1 VRGSAEVYGSGGG
14 AHVASVL
21 TGRAAGRVG
30 RVSSSPDSASES
42 HFDGASES
50 ASKPRVAV
58 VFGGRSSEH
67 SISCISAGS
76 VIAALDPQKYDV
88 VPVGIAP
95 DGRWVLES
103 AEPGHLALG
112 PGGELPSVSGDREI
126 ALTPAQGLVVT
137 EPGEVPNVLG
147 EVDVVFP
154 VMHGPWGQD
163 GTLQGLLEMAG
174 VRYVGAGVLSSAVG
188 TDKHF
193 MKQLF
198 LAAGLPMLPYVLVRP
213 RQWEQDPAAIREA
226 VEALDYP
233 VFVKPAR
240 AGSSFGISRVD
251 AASDLAEAIEE
262 ARRFDPKVLVET
274 AATNARE
281 VEIGVLQ
288 GLDGTGPETSAIA
301 EIKVAPEHSFYD
313 FEAKYLE
320 ESYQIPASLNEDVVV
335 QVRDLAVRAF
345 EALDVEGLARVDF
358 FVLRDGRVV
367 VNEVE
372 TMPGFTATSMF
383 PLLWQASGLSY
394 PALVERLVRLAM
406 ERSTGLR

>member
-1 VRGSAEVYGSGGG
+1 VD
-14 AHVASVL
+14 
-21 TGRAAGRVG
+21 
-30 RVSSSPDSASES
+30 SPRR
-42 HFDGASES
+42 
-50 ASKPRVAV
+50 KPRVAV
-58 VFGGRSSEH
+58 VFGGRSGEH

-76 VIAALDPQKYDV
+76 VIAALDPEKYDV
-88 VPVGIAP
+88 VPVGIAT

-103 AEPGHLALG
+103 NDPGHLALG
-112 PGGELPSVSGDREI
+112 AHGELPSVTGEREI
-126 ALTPAQGLVVT
+126 ALTPGQGLVVT
-137 EPGEVPNVLG
+137 EPGDVPTLLG

-198 LAAGLPMLPYVLVRP
+198 MAAGLPVLPYVLVRP
-213 RQWEQDPAAIREA
+213 GAWQRDPAAIREA
-226 VEALDYP
+226 VQSIEYP

-240 AGSSFGISRVD
+240 AGSSMGINRVD
-251 AASDLAEAIEE
+251 SVEELDTAIEE
-262 ARRFDPKVLVET
+262 AMRHDPKVLVE
-274 AATNARE
+274 AAASGARE

-288 GLDGTGPETSAIA
+288 GLDGGRPETSELA
-301 EIKVAPEHSFYD
+301 EITPGDAHAFYD

-320 ESYQIPASLNEDVVV
+320 ESYRIPADLEEAITA
-335 QVRDLAVRAF
+335 RIRELAVLAF
-345 EALDVEGLARVDF
+345 EALDVAGLARVDF
-358 FVLRDGRVV
+358 FVMPDERVV

-383 PLLWQASGLSY
+383 PLLWQATGLSY
-394 PALVERLVRLAM
+394 PALVERLVQLAM
-406 ERSTGLR
+406 DRETGLR

>member
-1 VRGSAEVYGSGGG
+1 M
-14 AHVASVL
+14 
-21 TGRAAGRVG
+21 
-30 RVSSSPDSASES
+30 SSSQPDRRT
-42 HFDGASES
+42 
-50 ASKPRVAV
+50 RVAV

-76 VIAALDPQKYDV
+76 VIAALDPERYDV
-88 VPVGIAP
+88 VPVGIAQ

-103 AEPGHLALG
+103 GESGHLALG
-112 PGGELPSVSGDREI
+112 PGGELPTVTGDREV
-126 ALTPAQGLVVT
+126 ALTPGQGLVVT
-137 EPGEVPNVLG
+137 GSGDVPGVLG

-193 MKQLF
+193 MKQVF
-198 LAAGLPMLPYVLVRP
+198 MAAGLPCLPYVLVRP
-213 RQWEQDPAAIREA
+213 AQWERDPAAVREA
-226 VEALDYP
+226 VQGLGFP

-240 AGSSFGISRVD
+240 AGSSFGITRVD
-251 AASDLAEAIEE
+251 APEGLDAAVEE
-262 ARRFDPKVLVET
+262 ARRHDPKVLVEA

-281 VEIGVLQ
+281 VEVGVLQ
-288 GLDGTGPETSAIA
+288 GRAGGDPETSAIA
-301 EIKVAPEHSFYD
+301 EITVGSEHDFYD

-320 ESYQIPASLNEDVVV
+320 QSYQIPASLPEHVAHE
-335 QVRDLAVRAF
+335 VRRLAVQAF
-345 EALDVEGLARVDF
+345 TALDVEGLARVDF
-358 FVLRDGRVV
+358 FVLDGERVV

-383 PLLWQASGLSY
+383 PLLWQESGLSY
-394 PALVERLVRLAM
+394 PELVERLVRLAL
-406 ERSTGLR
+406 ERDTGLR

>member
-1 VRGSAEVYGSGGG
+1 MDGLGGG
-14 AHVASVL
+14 SHVVSVF
-21 TGRAAGRVG
+21 AAGCAGMVG
-30 RVSSSPDSASES
+30 RVNSASDS
-42 HFDGASES
+42 SR
-50 ASKPRVAV
+50 KPRVAV

-76 VIAALDPQKYDV
+76 VIAALDPTKYDV

-103 AEPGHLALG
+103 GEPGHLALG
-112 PGGELPSVSGDREI
+112 PGGELPTVSGDHEI
-126 ALTPAQGLVVT
+126 ALTPGQGLVVT
-137 EPGEVPNVLG
+137 QADEVPRVLG

-163 GTLQGLLEMAG
+163 GTLQGLLEMSG

-198 LAAGLPMLPYVLVRP
+198 LAAGLPVLPYVLVRP
-213 RQWEQDPAAIREA
+213 RQWEQDPAAVREA
-226 VEALDYP
+226 VEALGYP

-240 AGSSFGISRVD
+240 AGSSFGITRVD
-251 AASDLAEAIEE
+251 TADDLDAAIES
-262 ARRFDPKVLVET
+262 ARGFDPKVLVES
-274 AATNARE
+274 AATHARE

-288 GLDGTGPETSAIA
+288 GLGGGDPETSAIA
-301 EIKVAPEHSFYD
+301 EIKVGAEHSFYD

-320 ESYQIPASLNEDVVV
+320 QSFQIPASLNQSVTATV
-335 QVRDLAVRAF
+335 QDLAVRAF

-358 FVLRDGRVV
+358 FVLGDGRVV
-367 VNEVE
+367 LNEVE

-383 PLLWQASGLSY
+383 PLLWQESGLTY
-394 PALVERLVRLAM
+394 PELVERLVRLAM

>member
-1 VRGSAEVYGSGGG
+1 MNSLSDGVR
-14 AHVASVL
+14 
-21 TGRAAGRVG
+21 
-30 RVSSSPDSASES
+30 
-42 HFDGASES
+42 
-50 ASKPRVAV
+50 KPRIAV

-76 VIAALDPQKYDV
+76 VIAALDPDKYDV
-88 VPVGIAP
+88 VPVGIAA

-103 AEPGHLALG
+103 VEPGHLALG
-112 PGGELPSVSGDREI
+112 PDGKLPTVTGECEV
-126 ALTPAQGLVVT
+126 ALTPGQGLVVT
-137 EPGEVPNVLG
+137 EPGDVPRVLG

-193 MKQLF
+193 MKQVF
-198 LAAGLPMLPYVLVRP
+198 LAAGLPVLPYVLVRP

-226 VEALDYP
+226 VDALGYP

-251 AASDLAEAIEE
+251 APSALDAAIEA
-262 ARRFDPKVLVET
+262 ARKFDPKVLVES
-274 AATNARE
+274 AATQARE

-288 GLDGTGPETSAIA
+288 GLNGTGPETSAIA
-301 EIKVAPEHSFYD
+301 EIKVSAEHAFYD
-313 FEAKYLE
+313 FKAKYLE
-320 ESYQIPASLNEDVVV
+320 QSYQIPAALDDETTSRL
-335 QVRDLAVRAF
+335 RALAVQAF

-358 FVLRDGRVV
+358 FVLRDGQVL

-383 PLLWQASGLSY
+383 PLLWQESGLSY
-394 PALVERLVRLAM
+394 PELVERLVRLAM
-406 ERSTGLR
+406 ERETGLR

>member
-1 VRGSAEVYGSGGG
+1 MSEAAETRPQEP
-14 AHVASVL
+14 A
-21 TGRAAGRVG
+21 
-30 RVSSSPDSASES
+30 PDR
-42 HFDGASES
+42 
-50 ASKPRVAV
+50 PRVAV

-76 VIAALDPQKYDV
+76 VLAALDPERWDV
-88 VPVGIAP
+88 VPVGIAT

-112 PGGELPSVSGDREI
+112 PSGELPTVTGDREV
-126 ALTPAQGLVVT
+126 ALTPGQGLVVT
-137 EPGEVPNVLG
+137 EAGDVPTVLG

-193 MKQLF
+193 MKQVF
-198 LAAGLPMLPYVLVRP
+198 LAAGLPVLPYVLVRP
-213 RQWEQDPAAIREA
+213 RQWERDPALVREA
-226 VEALDYP
+226 VQALGYP

-251 AASDLAEAIEE
+251 DVDGLDAAIEE
-262 ARRFDPKVLVET
+262 ARRHDPKVLVE
-274 AATNARE
+274 AAAVGARE
-281 VEIGVLQ
+281 VEVGVLQ
-288 GLDGTGPETSAIA
+288 GLDGEDPETSELA
-301 EIKVAPEHSFYD
+301 EITVGEDHAFYD

-320 ESYQIPASLNEDVVV
+320 QSYRIPASLPEDVTT
-335 QVRDLAVRAF
+335 QVRELAVRAF

-358 FVLRDGRVV
+358 FVMPDGRVT

-394 PALVERLVRLAM
+394 PELVERLVRLAL
-406 ERSTGLR
+406 ERETGLR

>member
-1 VRGSAEVYGSGGG
+1 VNQR
-14 AHVASVL
+14 
-21 TGRAAGRVG
+21 R
-30 RVSSSPDSASES
+30 
-42 HFDGASES
+42 
-50 ASKPRVAV
+50 KPRVAV

-76 VIAALDPQKYDV
+76 VIAALDPEKYDV
-88 VPVGIAP
+88 VPVGIAT

-103 AEPGHLALG
+103 VEPGHLALG
-112 PGGELPSVSGDREI
+112 PAGELPSVTGKQEV
-126 ALTPAQGLVVT
+126 ALTPGQGLVVT
-137 EPGEVPNVLG
+137 EPGDVPDVLG
-147 EVDVVFP
+147 DVDVVFP

-163 GTLQGLLEMAG
+163 GTLQGLLEMAD

-198 LAAGLPMLPYVLVRP
+198 MAAGLPVLPYVLVRP
-213 RQWEQDPAAIREA
+213 REWERDPASVREA
-226 VEALDYP
+226 VEALDFP

-251 AASDLAEAIEE
+251 AAEGLDAAIEE
-262 ARRFDPKVLVET
+262 ARRFDPKVLVE
-274 AATNARE
+274 AAAWNARE

-288 GLDGTGPETSAIA
+288 GLDGGDPETSAIA
-301 EIKVAPEHSFYD
+301 EITVAPEHAFYD

-320 ESYQIPASLNEDVVV
+320 QSYRIPAALNDEITE

-358 FVLRDGRVV
+358 FVLDDNRVL

-383 PLLWQASGLSY
+383 PLLWQESGLTY
-394 PALVERLVRLAM
+394 PELVERLVQLALD
-406 ERSTGLR
+406 RDTGLR

>member
-1 VRGSAEVYGSGGG
+1 MRPVGAGSRRYGRPVS
-14 AHVASVL
+14 ASDPNP
-21 TGRAAGRVG
+21 TGRAR
-30 RVSSSPDSASES
+30 
-42 HFDGASES
+42 
-50 ASKPRVAV
+50 KPRVAV

-76 VIAALDPQKYDV
+76 VIAALDPEKYDV

-112 PGGELPSVSGDREI
+112 PGGELPSVTGDQEI
-126 ALTPAQGLVVT
+126 ALTPGQGLVVT
-137 EPGEVPNVLG
+137 EPGDVPRVLG

-198 LAAGLPMLPYVLVRP
+198 LAAGLPVLPYVLVRP
-213 RQWEQDPAAIREA
+213 REWEQDPATVREA
-226 VEALDYP
+226 VAALDYP

-251 AASDLAEAIEE
+251 SADDLDAAIEE
-262 ARRFDPKVLVET
+262 ARKFDPKVLVEA
-274 AATNARE
+274 AATGARE
-281 VEIGVLQ
+281 LEIGVLQ
-288 GLDGTGPETSAIA
+288 GLDGGTPETSALA
-301 EIKVAPEHSFYD
+301 EITVGSEHTFYD

-320 ESYQIPASLNEDVVV
+320 QSYQIPASLGEEATEEL
-335 QVRDLAVRAF
+335 RELAVRAF

-358 FVLRDGRVV
+358 FELPGGRIL

-383 PLLWQASGLSY
+383 PLLWQESGLTY

>member
-1 VRGSAEVYGSGGG
+1 
-14 AHVASVL
+14 
-21 TGRAAGRVG
+21 
-30 RVSSSPDSASES
+30 VSSSSDPAPADVAPTEQ
-42 HFDGASES
+42 GR
-50 ASKPRVAV
+50 KPRVAV

-76 VIAALDPQKYDV
+76 VLAALDPEKYDV
-88 VPVGIAP
+88 VPVGIAT

-112 PGGELPSVSGDREI
+112 PGGELPTVTGDREI
-126 ALTPAQGLVVT
+126 ALTAGRGLVVT
-137 EPGEVPNVLG
+137 EPGDVPTVLG

-198 LAAGLPMLPYVLVRP
+198 LAAGLPVLPYVLVRP
-213 RQWEQDPAAIREA
+213 RQWDQDPAAIREA
-226 VEALDYP
+226 VESLDYP

-240 AGSSFGISRVD
+240 AGSSFGITRVD
-251 AASDLAEAIEE
+251 TADDLDAAIEE
-262 ARRFDPKVLVET
+262 ARRFDPKVLVES

-288 GLDGTGPETSAIA
+288 GLDGAAPETSEIA
-301 EIKVAPEHSFYD
+301 EITVGAEHAFYD

-320 ESYQIPASLNEDVVV
+320 ESFRIPASLNNQVTT
-335 QVRDLAVRAF
+335 QVRELATRAF

-358 FVLRDGRVV
+358 FVLKDNRVV

-383 PLLWQASGLSY
+383 PLLWQASGLTY
-394 PALVERLVRLAM
+394 PELVERLVQLAM

>member
-1 VRGSAEVYGSGGG
+1 MHGLGGG
-14 AHVASVL
+14 THVASVG
-21 TGRAAGRVG
+21 TGPLAGRVG
-30 RVSSSPDSASES
+30 RVNSPS
-42 HFDGASES
+42 DGVR
-50 ASKPRVAV
+50 KPRVAV

-76 VIAALDPQKYDV
+76 VIAALDPEKYDV
-88 VPVGIAP
+88 VPVGIAA

-103 AEPGHLALG
+103 TEPGHLALG
-112 PGGELPSVSGDREI
+112 PRGELPSVTGTREVS
-126 ALTPAQGLVVT
+126 LTPGQGLVVT
-137 EPGEVPNVLG
+137 EPGNVPGVLG

-174 VRYVGAGVLSSAVG
+174 VRFVGAGVLSSAVG

-193 MKQLF
+193 MKQVF
-198 LAAGLPMLPYVLVRP
+198 LAAGLPVLPYVLVRP
-213 RQWEQDPAAIREA
+213 RQWEKDPAAIREA
-226 VEALDYP
+226 VEALGYP

-251 AASDLAEAIEE
+251 EPGQLDAAIEA
-262 ARRFDPKVLVET
+262 AREFDPKVLVE
-274 AATNARE
+274 AAAAEARE
-281 VEIGVLQ
+281 LEIGVLQ
-288 GLDGTGPETSAIA
+288 GLDGGDPETSAIA
-301 EIKVAPEHSFYD
+301 EITVGSGHAFYD

-320 ESYQIPASLNEDVVV
+320 QSYQIPAALDDRTAQRMRE
-335 QVRDLAVRAF
+335 LAVQAF

-358 FVLRDGRVV
+358 FVLRDGQVL

-383 PLLWQASGLSY
+383 PLLWQESGLSY
-394 PALVERLVRLAM
+394 PELVERLVRLAM
-406 ERSTGLR
+406 ERETGLR

>member
-1 VRGSAEVYGSGGG
+1 M
-14 AHVASVL
+14 
-21 TGRAAGRVG
+21 
-30 RVSSSPDSASES
+30 
-42 HFDGASES
+42 
-50 ASKPRVAV
+50 SKPRVAV

-76 VIAALDPQKYDV
+76 VIAALDPEKYDV

-103 AEPGHLALG
+103 AEPGHLSLG
-112 PGGELPSVSGDREI
+112 PSGELPSVSGSTGI
-126 ALTPAQGLVVT
+126 ALTPGQGLVVT
-137 EPGEVPNVLG
+137 EPGDVPEVLG

-174 VRYVGAGVLSSAVG
+174 VPYVGAGVLSSAVG

-198 LAAGLPMLPYVLVRP
+198 LAAGLPVLPYVLVRP
-213 RQWEQDPAAIREA
+213 RQWESDPAAIREA
-226 VEALDYP
+226 VEALHYP

-251 AASDLAEAIEE
+251 SADHLDDAIEE
-262 ARRFDPKVLVET
+262 ARKFDPKVLVET
-274 AATNARE
+274 AAVNARE

-288 GLDGTGPETSAIA
+288 GLGGGAPETSEIA
-301 EIKVAPEHSFYD
+301 EIKVGADHAFYD

-320 ESYQIPASLNEDVVV
+320 ESFQIPASLPQDIVD
-335 QVRDLAVRAF
+335 QVHSLAVRAF

-358 FVLRDGRVV
+358 FVLPDNRVLL
-367 VNEVE
+367 NEVE

-383 PLLWQASGLSY
+383 PLLWQASGLTY
-394 PALVERLVRLAM
+394 PELVERSCVWRWSAARACGDDGQLQRLTTRVCFAM
-406 ERSTGLR
+406 SPARSTMAVTGGRYRAGNLTSTAGVRP

>member
-1 VRGSAEVYGSGGG
+1 VDGLGGG
-14 AHVASVL
+14 SHVVSVF
-21 TGRAAGRVG
+21 AAATAYRVG
-30 RVSSSPDSASES
+30 TV
-42 HFDGASES
+42 
-50 ASKPRVAV
+50 SKPRVAV

-76 VIAALDPQKYDV
+76 VIAALDPDKYDV

-103 AEPGHLALG
+103 AAAGHLALG
-112 PGGELPSVSGDREI
+112 PGGELPSVTGDREV
-126 ALTPAQGLVVT
+126 ALTPGQGLVVT
-137 EPGEVPNVLG
+137 EPGDVPDVLG

-198 LAAGLPMLPYVLVRP
+198 LAAGLPVLPYVLVRP

-251 AASDLAEAIEE
+251 SADGLDAAIEE
-262 ARRFDPKVLVET
+262 ARRYDPKVLVET
-274 AATNARE
+274 GATHARE

-288 GLDGTGPETSAIA
+288 GLDGGDPETSEIA
-301 EIKVAPEHSFYD
+301 EIKVGAEHAFYD

-320 ESYQIPASLNEDVVV
+320 ESFQIPASLHEDVVD
-335 QVRDLAVRAF
+335 QVRSLAVRAF

-358 FVLRDGRVV
+358 FVLADNRVV

-383 PLLWQASGLSY
+383 PLLWQASGLTY
-394 PALVERLVRLAM
+394 PELVERLVRLAM

>member
-1 VRGSAEVYGSGGG
+1 M
-14 AHVASVL
+14 
-21 TGRAAGRVG
+21 
-30 RVSSSPDSASES
+30 SEP
-42 HFDGASES
+42 ALQRR
-50 ASKPRVAV
+50 PRVAV

-76 VIAALDPQKYDV
+76 VIAALDPERYEV

-112 PGGELPSVSGDREI
+112 PAGELPTVTGEREV
-126 ALTPAQGLVVT
+126 ALTPGQGLVVT
-137 EPGEVPNVLG
+137 EPGDVPGLLG

-193 MKQLF
+193 MKQVCM
-198 LAAGLPMLPYVLVRP
+198 AAGIPVLPYVLVRP
-213 RQWEQDPAAIREA
+213 RQWERDPAAIHEA
-226 VEALDYP
+226 VRALGFP

-251 AASDLAEAIEE
+251 GPDALEAAIEE

-288 GLDGTGPETSAIA
+288 ELDGGEPATSEIA
-301 EIKVAPEHSFYD
+301 EITVGSEHAFYD

-320 ESYQIPASLNEDVVV
+320 QSYQIPASVPPEVAVKM
-335 QVRDLAVRAF
+335 RDLAVRAF

-358 FVLRDGRVV
+358 FVLADGRVV
-367 VNEVE
+367 LNEVE

-383 PLLWQASGLSY
+383 PLLWQASGLTY
-394 PALVERLVRLAM
+394 PELVERLVRLAM
-406 ERSTGLR
+406 ERETGLR

>member
-1 VRGSAEVYGSGGG
+1 M
-14 AHVASVL
+14 
-21 TGRAAGRVG
+21 
-30 RVSSSPDSASES
+30 SSSSES
-42 HFDGASES
+42 DRR
-50 ASKPRVAV
+50 PRVAV

-76 VIAALDPQKYDV
+76 VIAALDPEKYDV
-88 VPVGIAP
+88 VPVGIAT

-103 AEPGHLALG
+103 SEPGHLALG
-112 PGGELPSVSGDREI
+112 PGGELPEVSGKREV
-126 ALTPAQGLVVT
+126 ALTPGQGLVVT
-137 EPGEVPNVLG
+137 DPGDVPDVLG
-147 EVDVVFP
+147 DVDVVFP

-198 LAAGLPMLPYVLVRP
+198 MAAGLPVLPYVLVKP
-213 RQWEQDPAAIREA
+213 RQWEQDPAAVREA

-240 AGSSFGISRVD
+240 AGSSYGISRVD
-251 AASDLAEAIEE
+251 AADGLDAAIED
-262 ARRFDPKVLVET
+262 ARRYDPKVVVE
-274 AATNARE
+274 AAASNARE

-288 GLDGTGPETSAIA
+288 GLDGGPPETSAIA
-301 EIKVAPEHSFYD
+301 EITVAPEHVFYD

-320 ESYQIPASLNEDVVV
+320 TSYRIPALLEENLAE
-335 QVRDLAVRAF
+335 QVHDLAVRAF
-345 EALDVEGLARVDF
+345 ETLDVEGLARVDF
-358 FVLRDGRVV
+358 FVMPDNRVI

-383 PLLWQASGLSY
+383 PLLWQESGLSY
-394 PALVERLVRLAM
+394 PALVERLVQLALD
-406 ERSTGLR
+406 RDTGLR